1 MNTKLTVALIIDPP
15 LLLEALAIV
24 FRQQFPQ
31 ITLLTGGRGSDALAL
46 ATAPGQTIDL
56 VILNDVLPDIPAATL
71 VKRLRWYSPKLQALT
86 LALSL
91 PKGGRGTEPL
101 PGSGESMEALL
112 DSVRRLLP
120 GLTLAATETL
130 KASMSVPVS
139 AAASSALSAIA
150 PCVPSSLQQATSPF
164 ASQDATAT
172 LPRVTAPYSLTS
184 HTSHAGDAS
193 NTVSLIRHQRLTPRQ
208 QEVLS
213 LLAQGWRNRMIA
225 DHLHTSEKTVKAHVS
240 AVFQVLDVSNRTQ
253 ATLAAQRHGLL
264 SA

>member
-1 MNTKLTVALIIDPP
+1 MNIKLTVALIIDPP

-71 VKRLRWYSPKLQALT
+71 VKRLRWYSPDLQALT

-91 PKGGRGTEPL
+91 PKGGRGTEPM
-101 PGSGESMEALL
+101 PGSGESIAALL
-112 DSVRRLLP
+112 DSVQRLLP
-120 GLTLAATETL
+120 VVAGTPKAAVATPAVVTT
-130 KASMSVPVS
+130 
-139 AAASSALSAIA
+139 ALSSSIA
-150 PCVPSSLQQATSPF
+150 SSLQATSGL
-164 ASQDATAT
+164 AISDGAAA
-172 LPRVTAPYSLTS
+172 LPPVTAAYT
-184 HTSHAGDAS
+184 TTD

>member
-1 MNTKLTVALIIDPP
+1 MNIKLTVALIIDPP

-31 ITLLTGGRGSDALAL
+31 ITLLTGARGGDALAL

-71 VKRLRWYSPKLQALT
+71 VKRLRWYSPQLQALT

-101 PGSGESMEALL
+101 PGSGESIAALL
-112 DSVRRLLP
+112 DSVRRVLP
-120 GLTLAATETL
+120 GLTPAAVESPT
-130 KASMSVPVS
+130 AAMPAPVS
-139 AAASSALSAIA
+139 VMAAVSS
-150 PCVPSSLQQATSPF
+150 VLQQATSGL
-164 ASQDATAT
+164 AVQVAAAT
-172 LPRVTAPYSLTS
+172 LPRVIKAYTEA
-184 HTSHAGDAS
+184 D
-193 NTVSLIRHQRLTPRQ
+193 NTLSLIRHQRLTPRQ

>member
-1 MNTKLTVALIIDPP
+1 MNIKLTVALIIDPP

-71 VKRLRWYSPKLQALT
+71 VKRLRWYSPDLQALT

-91 PKGGRGTEPL
+91 PKGGRGTEPM
-101 PGSGESMEALL
+101 PGSGESIAALL
-112 DSVRRLLP
+112 DSVQRLLP
-120 GLTLAATETL
+120 ALMPVVAGTPKAAVATPAVVTTALSSSSASSLHATSGLAI
-130 KASMSVPVS
+130 SD
-139 AAASSALSAIA
+139 AAAAL
-150 PCVPSSLQQATSPF
+150 PP
-164 ASQDATAT
+164 
-172 LPRVTAPYSLTS
+172 VTAAYT
-184 HTSHAGDAS
+184 TTD

>member
-31 ITLLTGGRGSDALAL
+31 ITLLTGGRGSDALSL
-46 ATAPGQTIDL
+46 ATAPEQTIDL
-56 VILNDVLPDIPAATL
+56 VILNDVLPDIPAPTL
-71 VKRLRWYSPKLQALT
+71 VKRLRWYSPQLQALT

-91 PKGGRGTEPL
+91 PKGGRGSEPL
-101 PGSGESMEALL
+101 PGSGESMDALL

-120 GLTLAATETL
+120 GLTPAAVETP
-130 KASMSVPVS
+130 KAPMSAPASVMAAVS
-139 AAASSALSAIA
+139 S
-150 PCVPSSLQQATSPF
+150 VLQQATSGF
-164 ASQDATAT
+164 SVQDAAA
-172 LPRVTAPYSLTS
+172 LPLVT
-184 HTSHAGDAS
+184 DAYTKADK
-193 NTVSLIRHQRLTPRQ
+193 TVSLIRHQRLTPRQ